1 MPAPVTSPTEG
12 QLIEVFSSIQGE
24 GLMVGCRQIFV
35 RLSGCNLDC
44 AYCDTPFAPT
54 AECRVEEAPGSG
66 TFRAVANPVSRE
78 TLFAILED
86 WLRRLPGAHHSL
98 SLTGGEPLLHDGLLG
113 DWLPELARLLP
124 VHLETNGTLPEALAP
139 LLPHLSFIS
148 MDLKLASVTGV
159 PTPWEIHR
167 SFLEVSRDKPGQA
180 KAVVGPETAA
190 GEIEDAARLLRETA
204 PEWPLILQ
212 ALTVDGK
219 VAVSGRDLLALQA
232 TAARIHP
239 PVRVIPQTHR
249 LLGVL

>member
-1 MPAPVTSPTEG
+1 MPAPATSPTEG

-24 GLMVGCRQIFV
+24 GLMVGCRQIFL
-35 RLSGCNLDC
+35 RLAGCNLHC

-54 AECRVEEAPGSG
+54 ADCQVEEAPGSG
-66 TFRAVANPVSRE
+66 TFRALPNPVSLPTIL
-78 TLFAILED
+78 TLLED
-86 WLRRLPGAHHSL
+86 WLRWTPGVHHSL
-98 SLTGGEPLLHDGLLG
+98 SLTGGEPLLHGELLEN
-113 DWLPELARLLP
+113 WLPELARLLP
-124 VHLETNGTLPEALAP
+124 VHLETNGTLPEALTP
-139 LLPHLSFIS
+139 LLSHLAFIS
-148 MDLKLASVTGV
+148 MDLKLASVTGC
-159 PTPWEIHR
+159 PTPWDVHQC
-167 SFLEVSRDKPGQA
+167 FLGVARNKPGQA

-190 GEIEDAARLLRETA
+190 GEIEAAARLLQETA

-219 VAVSGRDLLALQA
+219 VAVSGRDLLALQE

>member
-1 MPAPVTSPTEG
+1 MPAPATLPTEG
-12 QLIEVFSSIQGE
+12 PLIEVFSSIQGE
-24 GLMVGCRQIFV
+24 GLMVGCRQIFL
-35 RLSGCNLDC
+35 RLAGCNLDC

-54 AECRVEEAPGSG
+54 AECLVEESPGAG
-66 TFRAVANPVSRE
+66 TFRALPNPVSLP
-78 TLFAILED
+78 TLLAILDD
-86 WLRRLPGAHHSL
+86 WLRRMPGVHHSL
-98 SLTGGEPLLHDGLLG
+98 SLTGGEPLLHSELLEN
-113 DWLPELARLLP
+113 WLPELARLLP
-124 VHLETNGTLPEALAP
+124 LHLETNGTLPEALAP

-167 SFLEVSRDKPGQA
+167 SFLEVSRNKSGQA
-180 KAVVGPETAA
+180 KAVAGPETSVEEIKTAA
-190 GEIEDAARLLRETA
+190 LLLRETA

-219 VAVSGRDLLALQA
+219 PALSGRDQLALQEA
-232 TAARIHP
+232 AARIHP